1 MIPVR
6 QAKPSTPPSR
16 DQSTTNK
23 TVFGLPAVFLGLLL
37 PLGLIGNAALG
48 FCVCDEQI
56 LGKEYCDSF
65 LAMCGEYD
73 HRLKTVLKQVD
84 NYGWDV
90 CNKSP
95 NTIYAA
101 YASAY
106 EGYSYTRKG
115 WYEVSPGSSCRRIL
129 TESMTDKNYYVSILK
144 SDGST
149 LTRQEKR
156 FCMWPLES
164 NGQIEATYSTCRKL
178 TEGNKSFQKME
189 KGNGFITTVR

>member
-48 FCVCDEQI
+48 SCVCDEQI
-56 LGKEYCDSF
+56 LGKEYCDPF
-65 LAMCGEYD
+65 LATCRGYVD
-73 HRLKTVLKQVD
+73 KRDAKRKQVND
-84 NYGWDV
+84 YGWDV
-90 CNKSP
+90 CNEFP

-101 YASAY
+101 YVSAY

-115 WYEVSPGSSCRRIL
+115 WYEVSPGKCRRIL
-129 TESMTDKNYYVSILK
+129 AESMTDKNYYVSILK

-149 LTRQEKR
+149 WTRQEQG

-164 NGQIEATYSTCRKL
+164 NGKIYKATYSQCRKF